1 MLKANM
7 DALTPE
13 QIKLFE
19 AVGLDAET
27 REMIMD
33 LARHAAKNAVSSIQ
47 TVAETAHDPRMVNSI
62 LLTAMSMVGQAAEE
76 MVKERAAEMIAK
88 MPADLKPLA
97 EAALRGSRTYVAP
110 EAQPKTTGVRD
121 FDGNYG

>member
-13 QIKLFE
+13 QVKLFE
-19 AVGLDAET
+19 AVGLDSDA

-47 TVAETAHDPRMVNSI
+47 IVAESAPDDRMVNSI
-62 LLTAMSMVGQAAEE
+62 LLTAMSMIGQAAEE
-76 MVKERAAEMIAK
+76 MVKERAAEMLEK
-88 MPADLKPLA
+88 MPADLRPLA
-97 EAALRGSRTYVAP
+97 EAALRGSRTFVSP

-121 FDGNYG
+121 FDGNYK

>member
-13 QIKLFE
+13 QVKLFD
-19 AVGLDAET
+19 AVGLHEDA

-47 TVAETAHDPRMVNSI
+47 IVAETAPDERMVNSI

-76 MVKERAAEMIAK
+76 MVKERAAEMLEK
-88 MPADLKPLA
+88 MPADLRALA
-97 EAALRGSRTYVAP
+97 EAALRGRTFVAP
-110 EAQPKTTGVRD
+110 EAQPKPTGVRD
-121 FDGNYG
+121 FDGNYK